1 MMARAVAGRAPLLET
16 ERLLRELRRARRE
29 IERGCSVRFN
39 VRWHS
44 TASTVSSLNEEY
56 ELFHGFEKAMRV
68 VERFAKR
75 EHVRAQKG
83 TKR

>member
-1 MMARAVAGRAPLLET
+1 MVRAVAGRAPLLKT
-16 ERLLRELRRARRE
+16 ERLLRELRRARLE

-44 TASTVSSLNEEY
+44 TAGTVNRTEQ

-83 TKR
+83 AKR